1 MLTLVDEYGGVFLV
15 LGLAIFEI
23 VTIVWIYGLEN
34 ICLDIEFMTK
44 RHIGFYWRICW
55 AIITPLCMIF
65 LFVYALISYENPT
78 YAGKTFP
85 EEYYGEIPLF
95 FFFQVAKKRQS
106 LNFSYSNRLV
116 PLPHWD
122 STNPSVVLLRIS
134 TSQRK

>member
-95 FFFQVAKKRQS
+95 FFSSSKKKTIIKFFLQ
-106 LNFSYSNRLV
+106 
-116 PLPHWD
+116 
-122 STNPSVVLLRIS
+122 
-134 TSQRK
+134 

>member
-85 EEYYGEIPLF
+85 EEYYGEISVFFLF
-95 FFFQVAKKRQS
+95 K
-106 LNFSYSNRLV
+106 
-116 PLPHWD
+116 
-122 STNPSVVLLRIS
+122 
-134 TSQRK
+134 